1 MISPIAFK
9 FAAVYLLP
17 YIYMAMHPT
26 SYSGNNI
33 HLTTSYISISNVNSV
48 MEIKLQMIN
57 TKFVTKYISNKTHG
71 FVLIDLPPSI
81 GLCPILSL
89 HAPMLSCLDRDTVA
103 MSELYPKLDTTL
115 IRRSFGVQ
123 TFAYADRASIEAVIE
138 SGYFDYSFM
147 VQSFPSLAV
156 RLMAPVKL
164 VEGNDCGAVNCS
176 IPRYSDFFID
186 GAKDTAIYL
195 GTHLAIKHIYNP
207 YMAPIVNRWLGPPL
221 RYVSGPFRRWYN
233 NALYAADHLTVR
245 GFEAGMSAA
254 PENIGLSTVSREL
267 AGGLPPY
274 EFVGPTTSVALPGS
288 VQSSVGSQSVHSSF
302 SSFKSPIPS
311 ASSSISVS
319 SGASSGII
327 SSSRDAPVLGAVRAT
342 PRGYKYP
349 SMPSLPTIG
358 RSSKTLL
365 SLSTQTS
372 DALVQVPLRRTLSG
386 NPVVVNAAKSN
397 NRNILSNLFKVLKRS
412 PKIRRRRQAGVFS
425 RRLAQGFRATGKA
438 LERIPSWVG
447 HATVVAVPWILS
459 GMEHLTT
466 LDPTVTV
473 IHPIQ
478 RLASYE
484 RYFIAMTTLI
494 FCQCFHDAGIRETVL
509 DRHDKEM
516 DIIVI
521 SGRNMTP
528 ADIIFDL
535 ARALPGDTLRECS
548 PFFMNQ
554 FVGFSQAILLEIL
567 SVHFDV
573 SLVVGDILFYSGPAK
588 YIISDYTAYYNDV
601 FPNFSPYLYS
611 REKSNHDQSLS
622 QVAAYNNHFSRV
634 RRAQRRK
641 RASYT
646 FHGREVSGDRPKSY
660 PSVLFHSESSFT
672 LSVQYLLDTPKLR
685 FEFDILQASH
695 YNTSFSYYQNLRK
708 FASTSSINFNEATSH
723 SSFRVVRGIT
733 LVEIMRG
740 MNPFDLYVPRLNI
753 IRELISGYNL
763 MGDLQNLRR
772 ASVKMN
778 INLEYAS
785 LPSLVG
791 LFYIVQYPTDRV
803 GFNKILNMDV
813 SKDTMRTIGSALYQM
828 RYARVPMLIVAQ
840 TDEILSSLRKMFVVH
855 VRVLEDISSW
865 VHYSPVML
873 TTSITMIPSGAYTM
887 CLSKTRTHTSK
898 YSLFGEESADL
909 GWDSL
914 FTDACDVATIHVTFD
929 NTVSEILENQNMP
942 DRLKSL
948 LTVEA
953 NSSYAIPSGGLYD
966 PILSEVINMVEPGHE
981 VELANNIRGSHDEGQ
996 ILQSGSKRNSNSV
1009 SGVSLSIPNHAT
1021 TIRSV
1026 EVTEEASGGPSFRL
1040 SSNLVQNEALYADEP
1055 AITAHTNP
1063 EPPTSYTPTG
1073 KSSFFERNST
1083 NIIIGSILLL
1093 LLLLTFVVSLSE
1105 CRRRT
1110 RRIETE
1116 LELAGTCVDTGV
1128 AFLPE
1133 NMACTQDNEIRIGSA
1148 RNGASPPLVISLGLV
1163 DMAATVEP

>member
-9 FAAVYLLP
+9 FAVIYLLP
-17 YIYMAMHPT
+17 YIYMAMHPN

-48 MEIKLQMIN
+48 TEIKVKIIN
-57 TKFVTKYISNKTHG
+57 TKFVTKYVSNRTHG
-71 FVLIDLPPSI
+71 FILIDLPPSV

-89 HAPMLSCLDRDTVA
+89 HAPMLSCTDRDTIS
-103 MSELYPKLDTTL
+103 MNELHTKLDTTL

-123 TFAYADRASIEAVIE
+123 TFVYADKISIEAVIE
-138 SGYFDYSFM
+138 SGHFDYSFM

-156 RLMAPVKL
+156 KLKAPIKL

-186 GAKDTAIYL
+186 GAKDTAIYF

-207 YMAPIVNRWLGPPL
+207 YVAPTVNRWLGPPL
-221 RYVSGPFRRWYN
+221 RYISGPFRRWYHD
-233 NALYAADHLTVR
+233 ALYAADHLTAR

-254 PENIGLSTVSREL
+254 PENIGLSAVSREL
-267 AGGLPPY
+267 AGSLPPY
-274 EFVGPTTSVALPGS
+274 EFAGPASSISIPSS
-288 VQSSVGSQSVHSSF
+288 VQGNIGSQSVHGSL

-311 ASSSISVS
+311 ASSSISMS

-342 PRGYKYP
+342 PKGYKYP

-358 RSSKTLL
+358 RSSTTLI
-365 SLSTQTS
+365 SLSTQAN

-386 NPVVVNAAKSN
+386 NPIVINAIKSN
-397 NRNILSNLFKVLKRS
+397 NRNILSSLFKIFKRT
-412 PKIRRRRQAGVFS
+412 PKIRRRRQVGTFS

-438 LERIPSWVG
+438 LERVPSWVG
-447 HATVVAVPWILS
+447 HAAAVAVPWILS
-459 GMEHLTT
+459 GVEHLTT
-466 LDPTVTV
+466 LDPTITV

-494 FCQCFHDAGIRETVL
+494 FCQCFHDPSIRETVL
-509 DRHDKEM
+509 SRHDREL
-516 DIIVI
+516 DVI
-521 SGRNMTP
+521 SIGGKNMTP
-528 ADIIFDL
+528 ADVVFDL
-535 ARALPGDTLRECS
+535 VRAVPGDTLRECS

-554 FVGFSQAILLEIL
+554 VTGLSRALLLETL

-573 SLVVGDILFYSGPAK
+573 SYVVGDVLFYNGPAK

-611 REKSNHDQSLS
+611 QENSSHEQSLS
-622 QVAAYNNHFSRV
+622 KVAAYNNHFSRV
-634 RRAQRRK
+634 RRSQRSR

-646 FHGREVSGDRPKSY
+646 LHGREVSGDQPRSY
-660 PSVLFHSESSFT
+660 PSILFHSESPFT

-723 SSFRVVRGIT
+723 SSFRVIRGIT

-753 IRELISGYNL
+753 IRELISGYDL

-778 INLEYAS
+778 VNLEYTS

-791 LFYIVQYPTDRV
+791 LFYIIQYPTDRS
-803 GFNKILNMDV
+803 GFHKISNMDV
-813 SKDTMRTIGSALYQM
+813 NRDTMKTVGSTLYQM
-828 RYARVPMLIVAQ
+828 RYARVPMLIIAQ
-840 TDEILSSLRKMFVVH
+840 TDEILASLKKMFVVH

-865 VHYSPVML
+865 AYYSPIML
-873 TTSITMIPSGAYTM
+873 TTSITMIPSGAYTI

-898 YSLFGEESADL
+898 FSLFGEESADL

-929 NTVSEILENQNMP
+929 NVVSEILENQNMP

-953 NSSYAIPSGGLYD
+953 NSTYAMPSGGLYD

-981 VELANNIRGSHDEGQ
+981 TELTSNVRGSHDEGRTLESSYKQ
-996 ILQSGSKRNSNSV
+996 NSNSV
-1009 SGVSLSIPNHAT
+1009 ARVSLSIPSRAT
-1021 TIRSV
+1021 TIRSI
-1026 EVTEEASGGPSFRL
+1026 EITEGTSEGPSFRL
-1040 SSNLVQNEALYADEP
+1040 SSNLIQSRAVHVDEQDP
-1055 AITAHTNP
+1055 SIYT
-1063 EPPTSYTPTG
+1063 EFILPTQPVYRNG
-1073 KSSFFERNST
+1073 FFERNST
-1083 NIIIGSILLL
+1083 NIVIGSILLL
-1093 LLLLTFVVSLSE
+1093 LLLIISIIVLLE
-1105 CRRRT
+1105 CRRKT
-1110 RRIETE
+1110 RGNPTE
-1116 LELAGTCVDTGV
+1116 LELVDKDNGSGVSFLQTDATCQYDGRN
-1128 AFLPE
+1128 A
-1133 NMACTQDNEIRIGSA
+1133 DGSSSSRA
-1148 RNGASPPLVISLGLV
+1148 EPSLVIGIGLV
-1163 DMAATVEP
+1163 NMTATVEP